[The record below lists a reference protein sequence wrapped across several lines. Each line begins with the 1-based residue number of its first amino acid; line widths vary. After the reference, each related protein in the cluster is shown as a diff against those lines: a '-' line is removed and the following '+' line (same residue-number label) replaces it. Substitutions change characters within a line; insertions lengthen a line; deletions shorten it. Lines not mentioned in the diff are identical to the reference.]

1 MNKNKLSIE
10 QKKQILLAIFIGSL
24 VLVNTIGSKITSILG
39 VRVSVG
45 IFFLPVLF
53 VITDIIG
60 EVFGRKEGLFF
71 VKIAIGYLVAMLA
84 LVFLCIK
91 IKPDSSYLFQKEY
104 EIIFS
109 SSLRMTFASI
119 VSFIISQNF
128 DVLAFDFL
136 KKITSGK
143 MLWLRNNVSTIISQF
158 IDTTIFMFV
167 AFYHMT
173 PTFTFSYIFSL
184 ILPYWIFKIVL
195 ALLDTPICYLG
206 VKWFSKIQ
214 DK

>member
-1 MNKNKLSIE
+1 MNNKLNVE

-71 VKIAIGYLVAMLA
+71 VKIAIGYLIAMLA

-91 IKPDSSYLFQKEY
+91 IKPDASYHFQKEY
-104 EIIFS
+104 EVIFS

-128 DVLAFDFL
+128 DVLAFDFI
-136 KKITSGK
+136 KKITQGK

-173 PTFTFSYIFSL
+173 PTFTTLYIFSL
-184 ILPYWIFKIVL
+184 IFPYWVFKIIL

-206 VKWFSKIQ
+206 VKWFSEKK

>member
-1 MNKNKLSIE
+1 MNNKLNIE

-60 EVFGRKEGLFF
+60 EVFGKKEGLFF
-71 VKIAIGYLVAMLA
+71 VKIAIGYLIAMLA

-91 IKPDSSYLFQKEY
+91 IKPDVSYKFQTEY
-104 EIIFS
+104 EVIFS

-119 VSFIISQNF
+119 ISFIISQNF

-143 MLWLRNNVSTIISQF
+143 MLWLRNNVSTILSQF

-173 PTFTFSYIFSL
+173 PTFTFSYTFSL
-184 ILPYWIFKIVL
+184 ILPYWIFKIIL

-206 VKWFSKIQ
+206 VKWFAKIQ

>member
-1 MNKNKLSIE
+1 MNNKLNVE

-71 VKIAIGYLVAMLA
+71 VKIAIGYLIAMLA

-91 IKPDSSYLFQKEY
+91 IKPDASYHFQKEY
-104 EIIFS
+104 EVIFS

-128 DVLAFDFL
+128 DVLAFDFI
-136 KKITSGK
+136 KKITQGK

-173 PTFTFSYIFSL
+173 PTFTTLYIFSL
-184 ILPYWIFKIVL
+184 IFPYWVFKIIL

-206 VKWFSKIQ
+206 VKWFNEKK